1 MGVGRFLEIGVS
13 FRRLEPAGS
22 YLAASTSHFG
32 VVLDS
37 VGKRTDGGGV
47 VTVMFCQVPIRAVAV
62 IHCDTAYYVLTIFGR
77 VAGVVS

>member
-1 MGVGRFLEIGVS
+1 MS

-32 VVLDS
+32 VVIDS